1 MHKATAQDSVVSL
14 KRLNNGAARVIH
26 AFAGIGKVCG
36 ADSVSRVEWHAAEL
50 LGGHYGRS
58 HLSILRGRELR
69 FLLLLIGV
77 CVWLWFAFGPNPV
90 LRSGFFHEGFAVML
104 LIMVGSVARPFT
116 GGNEAEWIR
125 YLEELVRS
133 ERDRVMAILNSMEEG
148 VVIIDLDRKIR
159 FMNPSMVREFG
170 DGVGLHCYRHL
181 RGLDEPCGEI
191 CRLPNVIRGKN
202 ERWEYIFPDG
212 RTYDV
217 IGSPFADLDQV
228 PCMLATFRN
237 ITQRKQAEIEL
248 VKLNQ
253 LKSDLLSQ
261 KTRELEEISREV
273 AKLEEQERRFV
284 RFLRVVAHDL
294 QSPLAATQT
303 CLWDILDGYCGKI
316 TDEQRDMLE
325 RSSRRIDGLS
335 TLIGDLL
342 DIPRIEAGQIVH
354 EMKETSLSEVIERS
368 VDELSNLAKEKGITL
383 KVELPQSLPRIH
395 GSSIRLQQVVRNLIS
410 NAIKYSREGTVLV
423 RATEDEG
430 DLRVE
435 VIDSGIGIL
444 PEDLPLLFTDFFRGK
459 NVETRGTGLGLS
471 ISKRIVEAHGG
482 RIWAESPC
490 PETGKGSKFSFTLP
504 KVAGPQDSS
513 VNQNRPEPRLSK

>member
-1 MHKATAQDSVVSL
+1 MHKVASQP
-14 KRLNNGAARVIH
+14 
-26 AFAGIGKVCG
+26 
-36 ADSVSRVEWHAAEL
+36 
-50 LGGHYGRS
+50 RS
-58 HLSILRGRELR
+58 HLSALRDREWHLV
-69 FLLLLIGV
+69 LLLLG
-77 CVWLWFAFGPNPV
+77 VWLWLYLASGPNAV
-90 LRSGFFHEGFAVML
+90 LRSDYFHGAFGAVL
-104 LIMVGSVARPFT
+104 LVMVGSVARPFT

-133 ERDRVMAILNSMEEG
+133 ERDRLMAILNSMEEG

-170 DGVGLHCYRHL
+170 DGVGSHCYRHL
-181 RGLDEPCGEI
+181 RGLDEPCEM
-191 CRLPNVIRGKN
+191 CRLPNVIQGAN

-212 RTYDV
+212 KTYDV
-217 IGSPFADLDQV
+217 IGSPFADSDQV

-237 ITQRKQAEIEL
+237 ITQRKQAELEL
-248 VKLNQ
+248 AKLSQ

-273 AKLEEQERRFV
+273 AKLEEEERRFI

-294 QSPLAATQT
+294 QAPLAATQT
-303 CLWDILDGYCGKI
+303 CLWDILDGYCGEV

-325 RSSRRIDGLS
+325 RSTRRIDGLS
-335 TLIGDLL
+335 ALIGDLL
-342 DIPRIEAGQIVH
+342 DIPRIETGQIVH

-383 KVELPQSLPRIH
+383 KVELPQRLPLIY
-395 GSSIRLQQVVRNLIS
+395 GSSIRLQQVVRNLVS

-423 RATEDEG
+423 RATED
-430 DLRVE
+430 DNDILVE
-435 VIDSGIGIL
+435 VIDSGIGVL

-504 KVAGPQDSS
+504 KVGGPQGSS
-513 VNQNRPEPRLSK
+513 VSENRPETRFSK